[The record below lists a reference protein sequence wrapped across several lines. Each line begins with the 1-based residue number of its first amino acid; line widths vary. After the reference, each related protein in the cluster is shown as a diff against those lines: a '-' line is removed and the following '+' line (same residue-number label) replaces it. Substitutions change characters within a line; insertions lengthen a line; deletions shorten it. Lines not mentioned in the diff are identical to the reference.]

1 MLAPRVLPAR
11 FTEWNAQWQAPFGPP
26 DIRDVP
32 LQERFVSSD
41 PAAAGYFAFQYNNDT
56 RVFEYPWAFH
66 AVPVDASKRVAEV
79 GGALAGFQWA
89 LAAAGADVT
98 NVDPFEHYGA
108 EDPYPGDVER
118 LHRHLN
124 EGFGLDVTLKR
135 ATLLESGLEPGTFDT
150 VYSISTLEHLDPQ
163 QLHDTLIA
171 ARELLKPGGALVL
184 TVDLFL
190 DLHPFTTQRSNRWGR
205 NVSMAEVVAVSGL
218 TLEQGN
224 VSELYGYPDFDAS
237 RVQSQLHRYF
247 VGSGHQTLVEA
258 CVLRK

>member
-1 MLAPRVLPAR
+1 MLAPRVLPTK

-26 DIRDVP
+26 DIRTVP
-32 LQERFVSSD
+32 LHERFVSSY
-41 PAAAGYFAFQYNNDT
+41 AAAGGYFAFQYNNDT

-66 AVPVDASKRVAEV
+66 AVSVGAGKRVAEV

-108 EDPYPGDVER
+108 EEPYPGDVEL
-118 LHRHLN
+118 LHRQLN
-124 EGFGLDVTLKR
+124 DWFGLSVTLKR
-135 ATLLESGLEPGTFDT
+135 ATLLESGLESEAFDT
-150 VYSISTLEHLDPQ
+150 VYSISTFEHLDPQ
-163 QLHDTLIA
+163 QLQSTLTA
-171 ARELLKPGGALVL
+171 ARDILKPGGALVL

-205 NVSMAEVVAVSGL
+205 NVSMSDVVAASGL

-224 VSELYGYPDFDAS
+224 VSELYGYPDFDAK
-237 RVQSQLHRYF
+237 RVQSQLHRYLL
-247 VGSGHQTLVEA
+247 GSGHPTLVEA

>member
-1 MLAPRVLPAR
+1 MLAPRILPTKFAD
-11 FTEWNAQWQAPFGPP
+11 WNAQWQAPFGPP
-26 DIRDVP
+26 DIRAVP
-32 LQERFVSSD
+32 LHERFVSSY
-41 PAAAGYFAFQYNNDT
+41 AAAGGYFAFQYNNDT

-66 AVPVDASKRVAEV
+66 AVAVDATKRVVEV

-108 EDPYPGDVER
+108 EEPYPGDVQR
-118 LHRHLN
+118 LHRQLN
-124 EGFGLDVTLKR
+124 EWFGLSVTLKR
-135 ATLLESGLEPGTFDT
+135 TTLLESGLESEAFDT

-163 QLHDTLIA
+163 QLQGTLIA
-171 ARELLKPGGALVL
+171 AREILKPGGALVL

-205 NVSMAEVVAVSGL
+205 NVSMFDVLAGSGL

-224 VSELYGYPDFDAS
+224 ASELYGYPDFDAN
-237 RVQSQLHRYF
+237 RVQSHLHRYF
-247 VGSGHQTLVEA
+247 LGSGHPTLVEA